1 MRRGEKKWGEMSHPE
16 NPAGGVSCPQLSG
29 VHRAEQT
36 PSGLLECNRA
46 GGWMEELRG
55 LLSLQGGRVLA
66 GDSINSSGVNH
77 LIPQNLNSLN
87 EINQHK
93 IVLPSFKRFKY

>member
-1 MRRGEKKWGEMSHPE
+1 MRRAENQWGHEMSHPE
-16 NPAGGVSCPQLSG
+16 NPAGGVSRPQLSG

-55 LLSLQGGRVLA
+55 LQSLQGGWVPA
-66 GDSINSSGVNH
+66 GDRALTVV
-77 LIPQNLNSLN
+77 
-87 EINQHK
+87 
-93 IVLPSFKRFKY
+93 VLTI